1 MKWFDRKKLLII
13 APLLLGLVTFC
24 FFKMQQFS
32 NSNHERYKIGVR
44 QLMQL
49 DTAIHQNLLKARFH
63 LLGDYDVFSEE
74 RVQMEQILRELAR
87 IPSFVTGEDRQ
98 ALSALHGNFSAMTE
112 AKFQAIESF
121 KMQNAVLN
129 NSLQYFPV
137 AVKELY
143 ERSGNRMEDGLLEKL
158 LTDSV
163 RLVLV
168 YSLDGNDELAIEVET
183 AVAGLRAW
191 QMKNPEHPESAFI
204 GTLAAHAQSILKRKP
219 KVDSIIRSVMTD
231 SSAQMLDQL
240 DQRLDRAFAQ
250 SLQQSNQYRFL
261 LYLFCLLLLVGI
273 ACTIFALH
281 AANRKL
287 DIRVQDRTRALL
299 ATNIELE
306 KEVAQRQRAQD
317 EVLEAHQKVVEQSRI
332 AGMAEVATSVLH
344 NVGNVLNSVNV
355 TASLVGE
362 NLRKS
367 RLADLRRLAELL
379 KAHESDLASFL
390 ANGSKGGKALE
401 FLMQL
406 TAKLTAEQDAN
417 LAEMQSLQKNIA
429 HIKDI
434 VAMQQSYGKVSGL
447 IETVAITDLI
457 EDTLRMNA
465 ASLARHDLKVVRE
478 FSDVPSIQT
487 DKHKVLQILVNLVKN
502 AKNACDE
509 SGRTDKQVTMQVR
522 QSEESIRISVIDNGV
537 GIPADNLTRIFNHGF
552 TTKQDGHGFGLH
564 SGALAAR
571 ELGGALNVQS
581 DGIGRGATFTLEL
594 PCNSLRTE

>member
-1 MKWFDRKKLLII
+1 MKFFDRKKLFLI
-13 APLLLGLVTFC
+13 APLLLGLMTFC

-32 NSNHERYKIGVR
+32 NSDHERYKIGVR
-44 QLMQL
+44 QLVQF
-49 DTAIHQNLLKARFH
+49 DTAIHQNVLMAHFH
-63 LLGDYDVFSEE
+63 LLGNYDVFSEE
-74 RVQMEQILRELAR
+74 RIQMEQILRELTR
-87 IPSFVTGEDRQ
+87 IPSFVINEDRQ
-98 ALSALHGNFSAMTE
+98 VVNALHENLSAIIQ

-143 ERSGNRMEDGLLEKL
+143 ERSGTHIEDGQLEKL
-158 LTDSV
+158 LNDSV

-168 YSLDGNDELAIEVET
+168 YSLDGNDELAMEVES

-191 QMKNPEHPESAFI
+191 QMKNPEHQESAFV

-219 KVDSIIRSVMTD
+219 KVDSIIRALMTD
-231 SSAQMLDQL
+231 SSFQMLDQL
-240 DQRLDRAFAQ
+240 DRRLDRAFAK

-273 ACTIFALH
+273 VCTIFALH
-281 AANRKL
+281 AGNRKL
-287 DIRVQDRTRALL
+287 DNRVQDRTHALL
-299 ATNIELE
+299 ETNAKLE
-306 KEVAQRQRAQD
+306 KEVAERRRAQ
-317 EVLEAHQKVVEQSRI
+317 EELLEAHQKVVEQSRI

-367 RLADLRRLAELL
+367 RLADLRRLTQLL
-379 KAHESDLASFL
+379 NLHQSDLASFL
-390 ANGSKGGKALE
+390 SNGSKGGKALE
-401 FLMQL
+401 FLVQL
-406 TAKLTAEQDAN
+406 SAKLSAEQDAN

-457 EDTLRMNA
+457 EDTLRMNSV
-465 ASLARHDLKVVRE
+465 SLARHDLTVVRE
-478 FSDVPSIQT
+478 FSDVPPIQT

-502 AKNACDE
+502 AKNSCDE

-522 QSEESIRISVIDNGV
+522 KGEETIRISVIDNGV

-594 PCNSLRTE
+594 PCNPPRTQ